1 MQPTSL
7 LLLLLAH
14 GPDLPPLTVV
24 GEDNHG
30 EPVEADQHYLAAVPR
45 GAAGVTDHQERPQG
59 GEERGGEEWPASGGL
74 AGVREE
80 GGGGLA
86 GGRRCAGSGWSCSGC
101 GTGEEEALF
110 LLFYETDKWDRGAT
124 SANNYLLN
132 SR

>member
-1 MQPTSL
+1 MQPASL

-45 GAAGVTDHQERPQG
+45 GAAGVTDHRERPQG

-80 GGGGLA
+80 GAVAWPAVAVVLARGGHAPVVGL
-86 GGRRCAGSGWSCSGC
+86 GKKKIFFYFFMKLTSGTVGPRQQITTC
-101 GTGEEEALF
+101 
-110 LLFYETDKWDRGAT
+110 
-124 SANNYLLN
+124 
-132 SR
+132 